1 MAKRVCTSL
10 MAIGRGISSEG
21 VPTADTMGRAKVTG
35 DYYEAFTSKVGLIVC
50 SGAHSKSMRKAPPE
64 GKSEALSMADYLV
77 SERRVPADIIA
88 VDDESQD
95 TFWNMINSR
104 EFFDDVEVDAE
115 HPMGLVAGI
124 AHGVR
129 GRLIARRAYA
139 LPRGAVQLINSPGE
153 FSLKGAAVELGG
165 IAMTAWALRGVEPGN
180 TDEMVDAANNFE
192 RNMGWARKVPMLN
205 GIHEADMGI
214 EQS

>member
-10 MAIGRGISSEG
+10 MAIGRGISPEG
-21 VPTADTMGRAKVTG
+21 VPTADTMGRARVTG
-35 DYYEAFTSKVGLIVC
+35 DYYEAFRSKVGLIVC
-50 SGAHSKSMRKAPPE
+50 SGAYSKSMPKPPPE
-64 GKSEALSMADYLV
+64 GKTEALSMADYLV
-77 SERRVPADIIA
+77 RERRVPHGIIC

-95 TFWNMINSR
+95 TFWNMINSA
-104 EFFDDVEVDAE
+104 EYFEDVQVDRE

-129 GRLIARRAYA
+129 GRLIASRA
-139 LPRGAVQLINSPGE
+139 LDVPRGAVRLINSPGE
-153 FSLKGAAVELGG
+153 FNLKSAAVELGG
-165 IAMTAWALRGVEPGN
+165 YAMTALALRGVEPGN
-180 TDEMVDAANNFE
+180 MDEMIDAAHGFE
-192 RNMGWARKVPMLN
+192 HMMGCARNVPLLS